1 MTVHSLEQRQRM
13 GAAIVDFEA
22 RRDAAGRLMVY
33 RPPAN
38 DGGGLYEVA
47 GINVRYHPETAAKL
61 RALIEQGRHQEA
73 AAAAADYV
81 VIYTNVVASWHADPG
96 VEFFLRDC
104 AFNRGPKG
112 AARILQRAVGVVD
125 DGEVGPQT
133 RAAIVRLSASDL
145 LTRLRTSREDYER
158 NVVGYRANFWNG
170 LVHRWDK
177 ALVAARQFATE
188 APAEPRPQPAGRNWL
203 KDFIDAILGIFRGK
217 APPPATSIEPP
228 WLTLARKDVGF
239 HEVGANRG
247 IERFI
252 DGADGVMDNKGI
264 GKVGDPYC
272 AIALN
277 YWLEMAG
284 FPGTRSAM
292 ARSFEQHKNFV
303 QLGGPALGAIATF
316 WRGSPSAGSGHVC
329 LYVGTRAD
337 GRHLGLG
344 ANQSDSVNI
353 APMDMARH
361 TGWWWP
367 KNAPLPKGGSVRTEV
382 VGETGSET

>member
-1 MTVHSLEQRQRM
+1 MSMADQHQRM
-13 GAAIVDFEA
+13 GTTIVEFEA
-22 RRDAAGRLMVY
+22 RRDEYGRIAVY

-47 GINVRYHPETAAKL
+47 GINIRYHPETAAKL
-61 RALIEQGRHQEA
+61 RALVEQGRHQEA
-73 AAAAADYV
+73 EAAAADYV
-81 VIYTNVVASWHADPG
+81 VRYTNVVAGWHADPG

-112 AARILQRAVGVVD
+112 AARILQRAVGVAD

-133 RAAIVRLSASDL
+133 RGAIARLSASEL
-145 LTRLRTSREDYER
+145 LTRLRAGREDYER
-158 NVVGYRANFWNG
+158 NVVGYRVNFWNG

-188 APAEPRPQPAGRNWL
+188 APAEPPRPARNWL
-203 KDFIDAILGIFRGK
+203 QILIDAILGLFRGRDK
-217 APPPATSIEPP
+217 PPPAPPTAPP
-228 WLTLARKDVGF
+228 WLTLARKDIGF
-239 HEVGANRG
+239 HEVGVNRG

-252 DGADGVMDNKGI
+252 DGADGVMDRQGI
-264 GKVGDPYC
+264 GKLGDPYC

-292 ARSFEQHKNFV
+292 ARSFERHKNFV
-303 QLGGPALGAIATF
+303 ELGGPALGAIATF

-367 KNAPLPKGGSVRTEV
+367 KTAPLPKGGSVRTEDD
-382 VGETGSET
+382 GAAAGSET